1 MRYLAGSLL
10 HSLTIPALSTLLLAG
25 CTSAGPSA
33 ADGDESGEA
42 VGEAHDAL
50 TPAQCIYFDP
60 SGTVQICHHTGSARN
75 PYTII
80 RISDQACINAH
91 SAHAGDY
98 ITSTDPSSPLYD
110 PTCNGQGCLPVGAP
124 CDAMP
129 PCCDGLTCQD
139 GTCTDIDECALGT
152 DDCDANAACT
162 NTPGS
167 FTCACTT
174 GYSGDG
180 TTCTDID
187 ECALGT
193 DDCDANA
200 ACTNTPGSFTC
211 ACTTGYSGDGKTC
224 TDIDECAL
232 GTDDCDANAACT
244 NTPGSFTCAC
254 TTGYSGDGTTCT
266 DIDECALGTDDCG
279 ANAACT
285 NTPGSYTCQSACN
298 PPSTQCGAEC
308 VDTTSD
314 ASHCGG
320 CANACAANQSC
331 VASSCVGSGNLGVS
345 VTWGRPGDMDLFV
358 QTPGGNMIFFMNP
371 GPHAGTD
378 FGQLDRDD
386 TVGTGPE
393 NIFWD
398 IGVTPPSGTYHVCL
412 VPLFFLIPPTV
423 LTPVSYTVTVR
434 RPFQAPQV
442 LTGSITS
449 LGFSS
454 SCDPGQPTYVMSF
467 TYP

>member
-33 ADGDESGEA
+33 ADGDENGDA
-42 VGEAHDAL
+42 VGGAHDAL
-50 TPAQCIYFDP
+50 TPEQCPYFDP
-60 SGTVQICHHTGSARN
+60 GGTVQICHHTGSATK
-75 PYTII
+75 PYTIL

-91 SAHAGDY
+91 SAHDGDY

-124 CDAMP
+124 CDATL

-180 TTCTDID
+180 TTCTDVD

-200 ACTNTPGSFTC
+200 ACTNTPGS
-211 ACTTGYSGDGKTC
+211 
-224 TDIDECAL
+224 
-232 GTDDCDANAACT
+232 
-244 NTPGSFTCAC
+244 
-254 TTGYSGDGTTCT
+254 
-266 DIDECALGTDDCG
+266 
-279 ANAACT
+279 
-285 NTPGSYTCQSACN
+285 YTCQAACN
-298 PPSTQCGAEC
+298 PPNTQCGADC
-308 VDTTSD
+308 ADTTSD

-331 VASSCVGSGNLGVS
+331 VASTCVGSGNLGVS
-345 VTWGRPGDMDLFV
+345 VTWSRPGDLDLFV
-358 QTPGGNMIFFMNP
+358 STPSGKVIFFWNP
-371 GPHAGTD
+371 GPNADTD

-386 TVGTGPE
+386 LLGTGPE

-412 VPLFFLIPPTV
+412 QPALFLIPPTV

-449 LGFSS
+449 MAFSL
-454 SCDPGQPTYVMSF
+454 SCDPGQPTYVTSF

>member
-10 HSLTIPALSTLLLAG
+10 HALTIPALSTLLLAG

-33 ADGDESGEA
+33 AGGGESGEA

-50 TPAQCIYFDP
+50 TPEQCIYFDP
-60 SGTVQICHHTGSARN
+60 SGTVQICHHTGSATK
-75 PYTII
+75 PYTIL

-91 SAHAGDY
+91 SAHDGDY

-129 PCCDGLTCQD
+129 PCCDGLTCRD

-167 FTCACTT
+167 FTCACNT

-180 TTCTDID
+180 TTCTDVD

-211 ACTTGYSGDGKTC
+211 ACNTGYSGDGTTC
-224 TDIDECAL
+224 TDVDECAL

-244 NTPGSFTCAC
+244 NTPGS
-254 TTGYSGDGTTCT
+254 
-266 DIDECALGTDDCG
+266 
-279 ANAACT
+279 
-285 NTPGSYTCQSACN
+285 YTCQAACN
-298 PPSTQCGAEC
+298 PPNTQCGADC

-331 VASSCVGSGNLGVS
+331 VASACVGSGNLGVS
-345 VTWGRPGDMDLFV
+345 VTWSRPGDLDLFV
-358 QTPGGNMIFFMNP
+358 STPSGKLISWMNP
-371 GPHAGTD
+371 GPYADTD

-386 TVGTGPE
+386 VLGTGPE

-412 VPLFFLIPPTV
+412 QPLFLIPPTV
-423 LTPVSYTVTVR
+423 LTPVNYTVTVR

-449 LGFSS
+449 MVFSF
-454 SCDPGQPTYVMSF
+454 SCDPGQPTYVTSI

>member
-33 ADGDESGEA
+33 ADGDESREA

-50 TPAQCIYFDP
+50 TPEQCIYFDP
-60 SGTVQICHHTGSARN
+60 SGTVQICHHTGSATN
-75 PYTII
+75 PYTIL

-91 SAHAGDY
+91 SAHDGDY

-139 GTCTDIDECALGT
+139 GTCADIDECALGT

-167 FTCACTT
+167 FACACTAGYSGDGT
-174 GYSGDG
+174 TCTDVDECALGTDDCDANAACTNTPGSFACACTAGYSGDG

-200 ACTNTPGSFTC
+200 ACTNTPGS
-211 ACTTGYSGDGKTC
+211 
-224 TDIDECAL
+224 
-232 GTDDCDANAACT
+232 
-244 NTPGSFTCAC
+244 
-254 TTGYSGDGTTCT
+254 
-266 DIDECALGTDDCG
+266 
-279 ANAACT
+279 
-285 NTPGSYTCQSACN
+285 YTCQSACN
-298 PPSTQCGAEC
+298 PPNTQCGADC
-308 VDTTSD
+308 ADTTSD

-331 VASSCVGSGNLGVS
+331 VASTCVGSGNLGVS
-345 VTWGRPGDMDLFV
+345 ATWSRPGDMDLFV
-358 QTPGGNMIFFMNP
+358 QTPGGNTISFLNP
-371 GPHAGTD
+371 GPGAGTD

-386 TVGTGPE
+386 TSGTGPE

-412 VPLFFLIPPTV
+412 MPIFFVIPPTV
-423 LTPVSYTVTVR
+423 LTPLSYTVTVR

-442 LTGSITS
+442 LTGSFTS
-449 LGFSS
+449 PILEFPT
-454 SCDPGQPTYVMSF
+454 SCDPGQPSYVTSF